1 MKYILLLFFF
11 FSPSV
16 RGQDNSNWI
25 IEAFSG
31 ASSYNGDLVQGNFP
45 LSRPALL
52 VGGNIKYTLSPHFS
66 LRGGVSFGSLY
77 ANDSKNKDPELIQR
91 NLSFKTK
98 LSEYS
103 LGCEFNI
110 NSWEEYYYTPY
121 LFAGVGIF
129 NFNPYAFDKLN
140 NKVFL
145 QPICTEGQG
154 LPDFP
159 NRKKYALSQLC
170 LPIGVGFKYELTNKI
185 TLSYEF
191 DYHIIFTDYLD
202 DVSSSYVSLDKLQE
216 TYGAPSAELSF
227 RQDGVPFKKRLGE
240 KRGDLKNRDVYYF
253 TFLKL
258 STFL

>member
-110 NSWEEYYYTPY
+110 NSWEEYYYTP
-121 LFAGVGIF
+121 
-129 NFNPYAFDKLN
+129 
-140 NKVFL
+140 
-145 QPICTEGQG
+145 
-154 LPDFP
+154 
-159 NRKKYALSQLC
+159 
-170 LPIGVGFKYELTNKI
+170 
-185 TLSYEF
+185 
-191 DYHIIFTDYLD
+191 
-202 DVSSSYVSLDKLQE
+202 
-216 TYGAPSAELSF
+216 
-227 RQDGVPFKKRLGE
+227 
-240 KRGDLKNRDVYYF
+240 
-253 TFLKL
+253 
-258 STFL
+258 